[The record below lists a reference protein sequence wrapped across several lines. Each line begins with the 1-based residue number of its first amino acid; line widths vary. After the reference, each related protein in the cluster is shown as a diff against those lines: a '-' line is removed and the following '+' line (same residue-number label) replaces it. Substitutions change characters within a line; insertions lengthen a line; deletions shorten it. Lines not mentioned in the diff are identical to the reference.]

1 MKITGNEDL
10 GTPIFFL
17 FVYALMLGL
26 ECGALSD
33 NLNSFGSII
42 LNKPI
47 FFDDSLLKTSANF
60 FWFFIPA
67 AILWEALKEKQVF
80 LKCTYTLGAI
90 PFILTASVISKLGY
104 KILYGIKIAILF
116 LVIMLLMKYSV
127 KISELYKSA
136 FLERGKDK
144 LPDNQV
150 APPDDSQARRP

>member
-17 FVYALMLGL
+17 FLYALMLGL
-26 ECGALSD
+26 EFGTLSD

-47 FFDDSLLKTSANF
+47 FFDDSILMTIANF

-67 AILWEALKEKQVF
+67 AILWEALKEKQIF

-90 PFILTASVISKLGY
+90 SFILTSSVISKLGY
-104 KILYGIKIAILF
+104 KIFYGIKIAILF
-116 LVIMLLMKYSV
+116 LVTMLLMKHIV
-127 KISELYKSA
+127 KITEFYKSS
-136 FLERGKDK
+136 FLEGEKDK
-144 LPDNQV
+144 LPDNGK
-150 APPDDSQARRP
+150 AGDSH